1 MKINEFVVDE
11 EIVQDA
17 IVRIPQSEIFS
28 QGKEYLDQLKS
39 ANPKTIPSML
49 NKLKP
54 VPDDEDLRYGI
65 IPRDEVG
72 QYHVIIVN
80 NSDQIIGDLA
90 LAPVKDFP
98 MQPAYTVEFITVI
111 EDYRGMGIGNLLYKI
126 ALRDQGIQLIAG
138 ESQTVGGRRN
148 WISLSKTPGVTIS
161 GWGWVNVSEQANSNP
176 ELVKIQ
182 KKFEKSMT
190 KAGATSLGVNKGP
203 SNTLSRAINKHWY
216 LFPVHAGEKEFKAI
230 NNAIKIYYNDVYNL
244 PFLYKVGLLANW
256 GN

>member
-1 MKINEFVVDE
+1 MRLTEFMVDE

>member
-190 KAGATSLGVNKGP
+190 KAGATSLGVNKGS

>member
-17 IVRIPQSEIFS
+17 IVRIPKSEIFS

-54 VPDDEDLRYGI
+54 IPDDEDLRYGI

-98 MQPAYTVEFITVI
+98 MQPAYTVEFITVT

>member
-98 MQPAYTVEFITVI
+98 MQPAYTVEFITVT

>member
-203 SNTLSRAINKHWY
+203 SNTLSRAINKQWY

>member
-1 MKINEFVVDE
+1 MRLNEFVVDE

-17 IVRIPQSEIFS
+17 IVRIPQSDVSS
-28 QGKEYLDQLKS
+28 QGKDYLDQLEL
-39 ANPKTIPSML
+39 ANPKTIGTMFK
-49 NKLKP
+49 KLKP
-54 VPDDEDLRYGI
+54 VPDDQDLRYGI
-65 IPRDEVG
+65 IPKDEVHH
-72 QYHVIIVN
+72 YHVVIVN
-80 NSDQIIGDLA
+80 SADRIIGDLA
-90 LAPVKDFP
+90 LAGGKDFP
-98 MQPAYTVEFITVI
+98 LQPAYTVEFVTVD
-111 EDYRGMGIGNLLYKI
+111 EEYRGMGIGNLLYKI

-182 KKFEKSMT
+182 KRFEKSMT
-190 KAGATSLGVNKGP
+190 KAGAKSLGVNKGP

-216 LFPVHAGEKEFKAI
+216 LFPVHAGEKEFKAM

-256 GN
+256 GS

>member
-17 IVRIPQSEIFS
+17 IVRIPQSELSS
-28 QGKEYLDQLKS
+28 QGKDYLDQLEVAASDQIK
-39 ANPKTIPSML
+39 AMFK
-49 NKLKP
+49 KLKP
-54 VPDDEDLRYGI
+54 VPDDQDLRYGI
-65 IPRDEVG
+65 IPRDDVG
-72 QYHVIIVN
+72 QYHVVIVN

-90 LAPVKDFP
+90 LSLVKDFP
-98 MQPAYTVEFITVI
+98 LQPAYTVEFVTVT

-126 ALRDQGIQLIAG
+126 ALRDQGINLIAG

-148 WISLSKTPGVTIS
+148 WISLSKTPGVMIS
-161 GWGWVNVSEQANSNP
+161 GWGWVNVSEQANANP

-190 KAGATSLGVNKGP
+190 KAGAQSLGTSKGP

-216 LFPVHAGEKEFKAI
+216 LFPVHAGEKEFKAM

-244 PFLYKVGLLANW
+244 PFLYKVGLVANW
-256 GN
+256 GK

>member
-1 MKINEFVVDE
+1 
-11 EIVQDA
+11 
-17 IVRIPQSEIFS
+17 
-28 QGKEYLDQLKS
+28 
-39 ANPKTIPSML
+39 
-49 NKLKP
+49 
-54 VPDDEDLRYGI
+54 
-65 IPRDEVG
+65 
-72 QYHVIIVN
+72 
-80 NSDQIIGDLA
+80 
-90 LAPVKDFP
+90 VKDFP
-98 MQPAYTVEFITVI
+98 LQPAYTVEFITVT

-148 WISLSKTPGVTIS
+148 WISLSKTPGVIIS

>member
-1 MKINEFVVDE
+1 LVL
-11 EIVQDA
+11 
-17 IVRIPQSEIFS
+17 S
-28 QGKEYLDQLKS
+28 L
-39 ANPKTIPSML
+39 
-49 NKLKP
+49 
-54 VPDDEDLRYGI
+54 
-65 IPRDEVG
+65 
-72 QYHVIIVN
+72 
-80 NSDQIIGDLA
+80 
-90 LAPVKDFP
+90 VKDFP
-98 MQPAYTVEFITVI
+98 LQPAYTVEFVTVT

-182 KKFEKSMT
+182 KRFEKSMT
-190 KAGATSLGVNKGP
+190 KAGAKSLGVNKGP

>member
-17 IVRIPQSEIFS
+17 IVRIPKSEIFS

>member
-98 MQPAYTVEFITVI
+98 MQPAYTVEFITVT
-111 EDYRGMGIGNLLYKI
+111 EEYRSMGIGNLLYKI

-190 KAGATSLGVNKGP
+190 KAGATSLGVNKGS

>member
-1 MKINEFVVDE
+1 MRLTEFMVDE

-54 VPDDEDLRYGI
+54 VSDDEDLRYGI

-98 MQPAYTVEFITVI
+98 MQPAYTVEFITVT